1 MDNPKRPPIYI
12 CHVESPFNKKGYTVL
27 MLLMGVYL
35 FIVFLVSLMSM
46 NLTREDRV
54 FVYGFNF
61 LYTGLVL
68 SSVYF
73 NIKKYYYCY
82 SLCDE
87 GLKSRHILFSRE
99 KQYEL
104 PEIKN
109 LGMRLATGKG
119 AFKYY
124 EIEFIYQRRHVKL
137 SGVYNDN
144 FRELYEMLENKVER
158 LRRVP
163 IGFWS

>member
-1 MDNPKRPPIYI
+1 M
-12 CHVESPFNKKGYTVL
+12 L
-27 MLLMGVYL
+27 MLLAGAYL
-35 FIVFLVSLMSM
+35 FIVFLVSLMSL
-46 NLTREDRV
+46 NLTQEDKL
-54 FVYGFNF
+54 FIYGFNF
-61 LYTGLVL
+61 LYTGVVL
-68 SSVYF
+68 ASIYF

-87 GLKSRHILFSRE
+87 GLRSKHILFSRE

-104 PEIKN
+104 PEISN
-109 LGMRLATGKG
+109 LCISHATGKG

-124 EIEFIYQRRHVKL
+124 EIEFIYRRRHIKL

-144 FRELYEMLENKVER
+144 FKELYEMLENKVER